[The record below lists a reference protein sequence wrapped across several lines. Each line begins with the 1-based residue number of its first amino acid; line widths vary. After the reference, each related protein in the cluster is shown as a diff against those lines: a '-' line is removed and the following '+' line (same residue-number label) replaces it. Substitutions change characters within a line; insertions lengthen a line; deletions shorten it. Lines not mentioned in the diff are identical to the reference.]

1 MRISKLIKELQKF
14 KEEYGDKGV
23 YTWDGDGSE
32 LVTIKKVQ
40 KEILEENRII
50 CYLDFLGEL

>member
-1 MRISKLIKELQKF
+1 MKISKLIKELQKF

-23 YTWDGDGSE
+23 YTWDGDESK

-40 KEILEENRII
+40 KEILEENRMI
-50 CYLDFLGEL
+50 CYLNFDNEV